1 MAVLQ
6 KIRKRQ
12 ILLVSAIAAGLL
24 FFILEAA
31 MESLPSLLNQNKIN
45 VGEVNGEKLTTQ
57 EYQNLIDEIQTVYE
71 IQGQST
77 TGEDALNRIKDEAWN
92 NYIQTQLIKD
102 ECDKLG
108 LAVSD
113 EEVQDLLRSG
123 ASQMLQI
130 PMFMNQQTGRY
141 DYSII
146 QNFVTQYNEMKKS
159 GQQMPDEVEKIY
171 KYYAFAQRTLRQQ
184 ALMNKYQTLLSNC
197 FLSNPVEAKQT
208 FDQESSTS
216 DILLTTVPVSSIEDK
231 MVEVNDQDIKAKYN
245 ENKEQYKQYVETRDI
260 KYIDVPVKAS
270 KADIAQ
276 LEKEMQQS
284 AEALRAA
291 ATDKDVELA
300 IKNSETEFRYTN
312 LLKTKNAFPMA
323 IASRLD
329 SVAVGTTTAP
339 VFDAATNSYYAF
351 RLVNRTQQ
359 VDSVLIRQIG
369 VPGADEAAIAK
380 TADSIYNAIQAGAN
394 FKEVA
399 KKYNQTADSSW
410 LSTASFENIPVDA
423 DNVTFINSIYDMQAG
438 QVKKITLS
446 NGATAIVKLEQA
458 KHPITKYN
466 VAAIVREVRFSE
478 ATYNETLTKLST
490 FLSEY
495 KTVDDIT
502 ANAEKNGFHFLDL
515 NDITSNGHSI
525 AGVHATRDAIKWLFE
540 DAKPGQVSQLYECGD
555 QDHFMVVALT
565 GINKAGYRDYNKLKD
580 IIKEEVLIDKKIAF
594 ISDKVKGVTSMA
606 DAQKVENAK
615 TDTIRGISFNNPTFV
630 PSTAASE
637 PIISAS
643 ASKTEKG
650 KFVGPLK
657 GNTGIYFFQVLNK
670 NKKSDKY
677 DAKTQQSTLANRN
690 LQYAAGNVINVLY
703 LNAKVKDQRYIY
715 F

>member
-57 EYQNLIDEIQTVYE
+57 DYQNLIDEIQTVYE
-71 IQGQST
+71 VQGQPTS
-77 TGEDALNRIKDEAWN
+77 GEDALNRIKDEAWN
-92 NYIQTQLIKD
+92 NFIQNQLIQK
-102 ECDKLG
+102 ECEELG

-113 EEVQDLLRSG
+113 EEVQELLREGQS
-123 ASQMLQI
+123 ALLQI

-146 QNFVTQYNEMKKS
+146 QNFITQYNEMKSS

-184 ALMNKYQTLLSNC
+184 ALMNKYQTLFTQCLR
-197 FLSNPVEAKQT
+197 SNPVEAKQA
-208 FDQESSTS
+208 FDQQSSTS
-216 DILLTTVPVSSIEDK
+216 DILLATIPASSIEDNK
-231 MVEVNDQDIKAKYN
+231 VEVSDKDIQAKYN

-260 KYIDVPVKAS
+260 RYIDVPVKAS
-270 KADIAQ
+270 NADIAQ
-276 LEKEMQQS
+276 LEKEMKAS
-284 AEALRAA
+284 ADALRAA
-291 ATDKDVELA
+291 ATEKEVELA
-300 IKNSETEFRYTN
+300 IKNSDTEFRYTN

-323 IASRLD
+323 IANRID
-329 SVAVGTTTAP
+329 SVAVGTTTTP
-339 VFDAATNSYYAF
+339 VLDPATNSYYAF
-351 RLVNRTQQ
+351 RLVDRVQQ
-359 VDSVLIRQIG
+359 ADSVLIRQIG
-369 VPGADEAAIAK
+369 VPGTDEKVIAK
-380 TADSIYNAIQAGAN
+380 TADSIFNAIQAGAN

-399 KKYNQTADSSW
+399 KKYNQTADSAW
-410 LSTASFENIPVDA
+410 ITTASFENAQIDA
-423 DNVTFINSIYDMQAG
+423 DNLNFLKTIYDMQAG
-438 QVKKITLS
+438 QVKKISLS
-446 NGATAIVKLEQA
+446 NGATAIVKVEQT

-478 ATYNETLTKLST
+478 NTYNETLNKLSS
-490 FLSEY
+490 FLVEN
-495 KTVDDIT
+495 KTVEAIT
-502 ANAEKNGFHFLDL
+502 ANAEKNGYHFLDL

-525 AGVHATRDAIKWLFE
+525 AGVHNTRDAIKWLFE

-555 QDHFMVVALT
+555 QDHFMVVSLT
-565 GINKAGYRDYNKLKD
+565 GINKAGYRDINKLKD
-580 IIKEEVLIDKKIAF
+580 ILKEEVLVDKKLAL
-594 ISDKVKGVTSMA
+594 ISEKAKGVTTMQA
-606 DAQKVENAK
+606 AQKLENAK

-630 PSTAASE
+630 PSTSASE

-643 ASKTEKG
+643 ASKAEKG

-670 NKKSDKY
+670 SKKSDKF
-677 DAKTQQSTLANRN
+677 DAKTEKSTLANRN
-690 LQYAAGNVINVLY
+690 MQYAAGNVINVLY
-703 LNAKVKDQRYIY
+703 LNANVKDQRYIY

>member
-57 EYQNLIDEIQTVYE
+57 EYQNLVDEIQTVYE

-77 TGEDALNRIKDEAWN
+77 TGEDVLNRIKDEAWN
-92 NYIQTQLIKD
+92 SFIQNQLIKD

-123 ASQMLQI
+123 SSPLLQI

-146 QNFVTQYNEMKKS
+146 QNFITQYNEMKQS

-171 KYYAFAQRTLRQQ
+171 KYYGFAQRTLRQQ
-184 ALMNKYQTLLSNC
+184 ALMTKYQTLLSNC
-197 FLSNPVEAKQT
+197 FLSNPVEAKQV
-208 FDQESSTS
+208 FDQESNTT
-216 DILLTTVPVSSIEDK
+216 DILLTSIPASSVEDK
-231 MVEVNDQDIKAKYN
+231 EVEVSDKDIQAKYN
-245 ENKEQYKQYVETRDI
+245 EDKEQYKQYVETRDI
-260 KYIDVPVKAS
+260 RYIDVPVVAS
-270 KADIAQ
+270 NADKKQ
-276 LEKEMQQS
+276 LDEEMKKS
-284 AEALRAA
+284 TDALRAA
-291 ATDKDVELA
+291 TTDKEVELA
-300 IKNSETEFRYTN
+300 IKNSETEYRYFN

-323 IASRLD
+323 IANRLD
-329 SVAVGTTTAP
+329 SVAVGTTTEP
-339 VFDAATNSYYAF
+339 VFDMATNSYYAF

-359 VDSVLIRQIG
+359 ADSVLIRQIG
-369 VPGADEAAIAK
+369 VPGADESAIAK

-399 KKYNQTADSSW
+399 KKYNQTADSAW
-410 LSTASFENIPVDA
+410 ISTASYENAQVDA
-423 DNVTFINSIYDMQAG
+423 DNIYFINSIYDMQAG
-438 QVKKITLS
+438 QVKKISLN
-446 NGATAIVKLEQA
+446 NGATAIVKVEQT

-466 VAAIVREVRFSE
+466 VAAIVRELRFSE

-490 FLSEY
+490 FLSEF
-495 KTVDDIT
+495 KTVDAIM
-502 ANAEKNGFHFLDL
+502 ANAEKSGYHFLDL
-515 NDITSNGHSI
+515 NDITSSGHSI

-540 DAKPGQVSQLYECGD
+540 DAKVGQVSQLYECGD

-565 GINKAGYRDYNKLKD
+565 GINKAGYRDINKLKD
-580 IIKEEVLIDKKIAF
+580 IIKEEVLIDKKIAL
-594 ISDKVKGVTSMA
+594 ISDKAKDVKTMA
-606 DAQKVENAK
+606 DAQKVKDAK

-630 PSTAASE
+630 PATAASE
-637 PIISAS
+637 QVISAS
-643 ASKTEKG
+643 ASKTEQG

-670 NKKSDKY
+670 NKKSDKF
-677 DAKTQQSTLANRN
+677 DAKTQKSTLASRN
-690 LQYAAGNVINVLY
+690 LQNAAGNVINVLY

>member
-71 IQGQST
+71 IQGQSA
-77 TGEDALNRIKDEAWN
+77 TGEDILNRIKDEAW
-92 NYIQTQLIKD
+92 QTYVQNQLIQG
-102 ECDKLG
+102 ECEKLG

-123 ASQMLQI
+123 ASQLLQI

-146 QNFVTQYNEMKKS
+146 QNFVTQYNEMKNS

-184 ALMNKYQTLLSNC
+184 ALMNKYQTLLTNC
-197 FLSNPVEAKQT
+197 MFSNPVEAKQV
-208 FDQESSTS
+208 FDQESNTS
-216 DILLTTVPVSSIEDK
+216 DILLASVPVSSVEDNK
-231 MVEVNDQDIKAKYN
+231 VEVSDQDIKAKYN

-260 KYIDVPVKAS
+260 RYIDVPVKAS

-276 LEKEMQQS
+276 LEKEMQTS
-284 AEALRAA
+284 ADALRAA
-291 ATDKDVELA
+291 ATDKEVELA
-300 IKNSETEFRYTN
+300 VKNSETELRYTN

-323 IASRLD
+323 ISNRLD

-351 RLVNRTQQ
+351 RLVNRVQQ
-359 VDSVLIRQIG
+359 ADSVLFRQIG
-369 VPGADEAAIAK
+369 VPGNDEKVVAK
-380 TADSIYNAIQAGAN
+380 TADSIFNAIQAGAN

-399 KKYNQTADSSW
+399 KKYNQTADSAW
-410 LSTASFENIPVDA
+410 ISTASYENAQMDA
-423 DNVTFINSIYDMQAG
+423 DNLAFVNALYDMQPG
-438 QVKKITLS
+438 QVRKINFS
-446 NGATAIVKLEQA
+446 NGATVILKVEQS
-458 KHPITKYN
+458 KHPLTKYN
-466 VAAIVREVRFSE
+466 VAPIVREVRFSE
-478 ATYNETLTKLST
+478 TTYNETLTKLST
-490 FLSEY
+490 FLSEN
-495 KTVDDIT
+495 KTVDAIT
-502 ANAEKNGFHFLDL
+502 ANAEKNGYHFLDL
-515 NDITSNGHSI
+515 NDITSSGHSI
-525 AGVHATRDAIKWLFE
+525 AGVHNTRDAIKWLFE
-540 DAKPGQVSQLYECGD
+540 DAKTGQVSQLYECGD

-565 GINKAGYRDYNKLKD
+565 GINKAGYRDINKLKD
-580 IIKEEVLIDKKIAF
+580 VLKEEVLIDKKLAF
-594 ISDKVKGVTSMA
+594 ISDKAKGVNDMA
-606 DAQKVENAK
+606 AAQKLENAK
-615 TDTIRGISFNNPTFV
+615 IDTIRGVSFNNPTFV
-630 PSTAASE
+630 PAIAASE
-637 PIISAS
+637 PAISAS

-650 KFVGPLK
+650 KFVGPVK
-657 GNTGIYFFQVLNK
+657 GERGIYFFQVLNK
-670 NKKSDKY
+670 NQKSDKF
-677 DAKTQQSTLANRN
+677 DAKTEKSTLANRN

-703 LNAKVKDQRYIY
+703 RNANVKDQRYIY